1 MRVES
6 ILRGHAPAHDGIKEG
21 FPLTSVEPKDLE
33 MTIMRK
39 QSSRDVLDKEFMN
52 SKSQK
57 EAVER
62 HKKYS
67 LVH

>member
-33 MTIMRK
+33 MMIMRK
-39 QSSRDVLDKEFMN
+39 QSDRDVLDKEVMN

>member
-33 MTIMRK
+33 MMIMRK
-39 QSSRDVLDKEFMN
+39 QSNRDVLDKEVVN
-52 SKSQK
+52 SKS
-57 EAVER
+57 
-62 HKKYS
+62 
-67 LVH
+67 

>member
-33 MTIMRK
+33 TMIIRK
-39 QSSRDVLDKEFMN
+39 QSNRDVLDKEVVN

-57 EAVER
+57 EVVER

-67 LVH
+67 LVY